1 MVYHLIIALN
11 SAGKR
16 RVGQIISI
24 LEKRGLEFLEIKKR
38 VSLYP
43 GKEFPTIGQLIF
55 QAKLDEQESMNF
67 YREKFDA
74 EVLEKKIKHFYRNNV
89 ELLFESEEKKFDPN
103 ELWEEIAEHVFD
115 NGRKL
120 PLMFVVTTSE
130 DDGFD
135 GSFIPEDFELECRV
149 RIDIR
154 TLMPLGKWIS
164 SENSK
169 NLNFKKGCTAESVVW
184 LFLNNDWLK

>member
-1 MVYHLIIALN
+1 MVYHVVIALN
-11 SAGKR
+11 SVGKR
-16 RVGQIISI
+16 RVGRIISM
-24 LEKRGLEFLEIKKR
+24 LESRKLEFLEIKKR
-38 VSLYP
+38 RSLYF
-43 GKEFPTIGQLIF
+43 GKEFPTIGQLVF
-55 QAKLDEQESMNF
+55 QAKLNEQEAMNF

-89 ELLFESEEKKFDPN
+89 ELLFDSGEKKFDSN

-135 GSFIPEDFELECRV
+135 GSFIPEDFDLECQG

-154 TLMPLGKWIS
+154 TLMPLGK
-164 SENSK
+164 
-169 NLNFKKGCTAESVVW
+169 
-184 LFLNNDWLK
+184 